1 MKENRNVPR
10 RVKRGRVVSTL
21 SVRIEGPV
29 VSRWQPILAL
39 QCRWLLQDGET
50 TQLDLTGVTEI
61 ETAGTELLKALTST
75 DGVRI
80 VGCSSLVAK
89 QLSQDASPVPD

>member
-10 RVKRGRVVSTL
+10 IVKRGGVVSTL
-21 SVRIEGPV
+21 SLRIEGPV
-29 VSRWQPILAL
+29 VSRWLPILAL
-39 QCRWLLQDGET
+39 QSRWLLRDGET

-61 ETAGTELLKALTST
+61 DTAGTELLKALTST
-75 DGVRI
+75 DGVGI

>member
-1 MKENRNVPR
+1 MKENRNRPR
-10 RVKRGRVVSTL
+10 IVKRGGVVSSSSL
-21 SVRIEGPV
+21 RIEGPV
-29 VSRWQPILAL
+29 VSRWLPILEL
-39 QCRWLLQDGET
+39 QSRWLLRGSET

-61 ETAGTELLKALTST
+61 DAAGTELLKALTST